1 MDSECHI
8 GFFKKDFDSPDQE
21 VKPDDEEIEDIDLE
35 NIDMEDLDEQEAVE
49 AALLESQKVDQASN
63 KIA

>member
-1 MDSECHI
+1 
-8 GFFKKDFDSPDQE
+8 
-21 VKPDDEEIEDIDLE
+21 
-35 NIDMEDLDEQEAVE
+35 MEDLDEQEVVE